1 MGKANCPVKT
11 KLVRIDDVLVYKN
24 KDSYVHNPVVE
35 LLQDGEMVCVFRE
48 AARRRVRTHIDMTSK
63 AVLVR
68 SKDGGRNWAP
78 ATRQV
83 IYEEKRCGIQD
94 PSIRQLKDGTLIC
107 NYFVWTVGGAEDFP
121 VNHAWLQT
129 SDAEHYSWVTGSYT
143 IRSLDNGKTWESP
156 VRVPSLTGDCTAT
169 ADPVI
174 ELANGE
180 LLIPIEMEAAGERT
194 KTGVARS
201 RDKGRSWGEPTIA
214 AADPL
219 CRFSFHET
227 GLLQLPSGKI
237 IAIHRVH
244 QAGEYEYGWYL
255 YQTDS
260 HDNGRTWTTPRKLPM
275 WGGPAN
281 LIRLQSGSI
290 LCVYGY
296 RRPPYG
302 SRACLSHD
310 DGETWDIANEFILR
324 ADGID
329 ADVGYP
335 TSVQLRDGAIFTAWY
350 QSEPDQ
356 EQKPAG
362 VKFSIFAYD
371 RPLTYIG
378 GTFYREA

>member
-1 MGKANCPVKT
+1 MNT
-11 KLVRIDDVLVYKN
+11 KLVREQDVLVYKN

-35 LLQDGEMVCVFRE
+35 LLQNGEMVCTFRE

-63 AVLVR
+63 AVMVR
-68 SKDGGRNWAP
+68 SKDEGRSWNR
-78 ATRQV
+78 ATHQI
-83 IYEEKRCGIQD
+83 IYEEKGCGIQD

-107 NYFVWTVGGAEDFP
+107 NYFVWKLGGQNDFP

-129 SDAEHYSWVTGSYT
+129 SDADHYSWVTGSYT
-143 IRSLDNGKTWESP
+143 IRSSDNGKTWKKP
-156 VRVPSLTGDCTAT
+156 VKVPSLTGDCTAT

-180 LLIPIEMEAAGERT
+180 LLIPIEMEAPGERT

-201 RDKGRSWGEPTIA
+201 RDKGKSWTDPVIA

-219 CRFSFHET
+219 GRFSFHET
-227 GLLQLPSGKI
+227 GLLQVPSGKI
-237 IAIHRVH
+237 IGIHRVH
-244 QAGEYEYGWYL
+244 QLGEYEYGWYL

-260 HDNGRTWTTPRKLPM
+260 HDDGKTWTPPRKLPM
-275 WGGPAN
+275 WGGPAH

-296 RRPPYG
+296 RRPPFG
-302 SRACLSHD
+302 VRACLSHD
-310 DGETWDIANEFILR
+310 DGETWDIANEFIIR

-335 TSVQLRDGAIFTAWY
+335 TSVQLPDGTIFTAWY
-350 QSEPDQ
+350 MSEPDH
-356 EQKPAG
+356 EKKPVG

-378 GTFYREA
+378 GTFYREK